1 VTALKLCL
9 LIGVHLV
16 GFILPGAA
24 VEALWQQWLAGA
36 RRPFIATHGSQSNGD
51 GDDLGVTT
59 SRRATSH
66 RAISSD
72 VTSSN
77 VSSRQPLNSLL
88 RTLVFSGVIAY
99 GSFFAYVLSPLLGRL
114 YSLGV
119 LGASVALLVFHRG
132 VREFVR
138 TVFAHRD
145 VLTPLLIAVSVG
157 VLFTGSTLLYG
168 GEVHVSLVANSR
180 YRDPLPPDNI
190 LPRLVA
196 ERVVDGIRGEPFLGD
211 WLSSDRAPLQSAV
224 ETLMSPLIPKG
235 SRELNYQAIATML
248 QLLVI
253 PAGWILLRRLRLS
266 AEVALGVIVATALS
280 GTMALHSTYV
290 WPKLLCAA
298 YSLLCIAALL
308 PGDVRRATTNA
319 ASALNPALQT
329 EHNPEQN
336 AEQKPDQNAV
346 SMGGQNP
353 DRLLG
358 RGLLSGA
365 ALGLSFAAHGGA
377 LFVLLPMMC
386 VLTVLLGRSL
396 WFARRR
402 GTSPQRDPSKNVAQ
416 NLAGHRPAIRTRPRE
431 FAQTLGGALLVCAL
445 LLAPWL
451 AYQRVIAPPGNR
463 LLKWHLAG
471 VVDVDQR
478 SFRQAMVDQYT
489 QPSLREI
496 LANKTSNIR
505 ELVNPQRFLAD
516 VVPLLG
522 SDDSIDRV
530 RQREF
535 GSLGN
540 AVSISMV
547 GVTMGLV
554 GWLVRRRRSRE
565 LVVGLLGIAAGSLAT
580 VLWCLALYGPKA
592 TLPHQG
598 SLAVP
603 VVLIGSSA
611 LLAASAH
618 RWALGAFVALSGY
631 KVTRVWIL
639 AGPLSPERQRS
650 TAALTMLLIGAFALI
665 GVVAT
670 ALQQPTFAQRREP
683 NGLVAMENESVLA
696 NEPVLA

>member
-16 GFILPGAA
+16 GFGLPGAV
-24 VEALWQQWLAGA
+24 VEALCQKWLTGA
-36 RRPFIATHGSQSNGD
+36 RKPFAATHGRQSNGD

-59 SRRATSH
+59 SRRATSR

-157 VLFTGSTLLYG
+157 ILYTGSTLLYG

-308 PGDVRRATTNA
+308 PGDVRRSTTNA
-319 ASALNPALQT
+319 APALNPALQT
-329 EHNPEQN
+329 EHNPEQH
-336 AEQKPDQNAV
+336 AL

-353 DRLLG
+353 DCLLG

-402 GTSPQRDPSKNVAQ
+402 GASPQRDSSKNVAQ
-416 NLAGHRPAIRTRPRE
+416 DLAGYLPAIRTQPRE

-565 LVVGLLGIAAGSLAT
+565 LVVGLLGIAAGSAAT
-580 VLWCLALYGPKA
+580 LLWCLALYGPKA

-618 RWALGAFVALSGY
+618 RWALGVFVALSGY

-650 TAALTMLLIGAFALI
+650 TAALTMLLIGALALI

-670 ALQQPTFAQRREP
+670 ALQQPAFAQRREP